1 MKIQTWLS
9 NIELRVYCGCQD
21 SHLSTCPSNPLG
33 MDQRLLVH
41 RETFSSFGRPGSQRF
56 EAGGFPWEFAG
67 EEIGGFAYFC
77 MLL

>member
-1 MKIQTWLS
+1 MVVIF
-9 NIELRVYCGCQD
+9 

-67 EEIGGFAYFC
+67 EEIGRFAYFC
-77 MLL
+77 MLLQLDIQVLPLKLI